1 MRKTGTQEA
10 QEAQEIGKLPYFLC
24 LLCLL
29 CSLPL
34 AGQESHRTTWDG
46 VYTEAQAKRGE
57 SIYIDSCSNCHGRTL
72 EGLDMTPPL
81 SGGAFM
87 SNWDGLSIGD
97 LVDRIRSSMPLDR
110 PGALSRQENVD
121 VVAYILRFDQFPAGK
136 DELPRDTQI
145 LKQIQFK
152 ARQ

>member
-1 MRKTGTQEA
+1 
-10 QEAQEIGKLPYFLC
+10 LSYPLLCFLC

-29 CSLPL
+29 CLLWLIPSLN
-34 AGQESHRTTWDG
+34 GQESQRTTWDG
-46 VYTEAQAKRGE
+46 IYNEAQAKRGE

-81 SGGAFM
+81 SGGAFT

-136 DELPRDTQI
+136 EELPRDTQT